1 MKEPH
6 KATPLTFHIS
16 VEGDDNWSGALAAP
30 NAARTDGPKATLAA
44 VREKLRQ
51 LRQAGELNGPVK
63 ALVHTGV
70 YRLSETLRFEP
81 EDLGDEDSP
90 VIYQAAGDGE
100 VTISGGLKLQGFTPH
115 KAKVVKL
122 DLREAGYAGLRFRQL
137 LHKGV
142 RQQLARYPGFDPT
155 NPYGGGWLY
164 VEGELPNIY
173 EKGAGQRDRFICRD
187 PRLQGWSNFEE
198 IELFIYPRYNWHND
212 SVRLKSYDKTTG
224 EVVLSRPAVWEIYPG
239 DRFYFRNVR
248 EELTAPGEWYLDE
261 AAETLYFY
269 PPVEDTG
276 PVVVEAPHLEHLI
289 EVNGPPQ
296 PGVWESQQVDGSGKW
311 LDKDDEWNDR
321 DDQLRQSYDPR
332 KITDGYLTFRGLT
345 LEGCNGSGIVVRNA
359 RSCLIEGCAIRNTG
373 GTGVKI
379 RGGAAC
385 KISDCDVYKVGGAG
399 IALWGGLRTPHGSL
413 YLACHNEALN
423 NYVHHVGVFAKHVA
437 GIAVNGVGIRVA
449 HNLIHD
455 APRWGIISHGND
467 NLLEFNHIHH
477 VNIETSDT
485 AAIYI
490 VDRDF
495 SMRGTKIQYNHIHD
509 ILGYHR
515 INGVWSSPA
524 YAFGIYLDDWT
535 SGVEIRGNLVYRT
548 PNAGVYLN
556 SGQDNLVEN
565 NILLDCRDELI
576 SCNRWN
582 SAMEMK
588 HCGTHNQGM
597 RRNVFRRNI
606 LTSAGEKTLLYR
618 FSKTVS
624 EDGSLDL
631 ATNQWDNNLIWRD
644 GKEVQV
650 GIGGTLAAERIL
662 INWESW
668 QASGFDKN
676 SLIADPLL
684 KDDFSLASESP
695 AFGLGFEPLPV
706 EKMGPYR
713 SELRS
718 EWPIVEA
725 AGVREFPL
733 VPA

>member
-1 MKEPH
+1 
-6 KATPLTFHIS
+6 
-16 VEGDDNWSGALAAP
+16 
-30 NAARTDGPKATLAA
+30 
-44 VREKLRQ
+44 
-51 LRQAGELNGPVK
+51 
-63 ALVHTGV
+63 
-70 YRLSETLRFEP
+70 
-81 EDLGDEDSP
+81 
-90 VIYQAAGDGE
+90 
-100 VTISGGLKLQGFTPH
+100 
-115 KAKVVKL
+115 VV
-122 DLREAGYAGLRFRQL
+122 
-137 LHKGV
+137 
-142 RQQLARYPGFDPT
+142 
-155 NPYGGGWLY
+155 
-164 VEGELPNIY
+164 
-173 EKGAGQRDRFICRD
+173 
-187 PRLQGWSNFEE
+187 
-198 IELFIYPRYNWHND
+198 
-212 SVRLKSYDKTTG
+212 
-224 EVVLSRPAVWEIYPG
+224 
-239 DRFYFRNVR
+239 
-248 EELTAPGEWYLDE
+248 
-261 AAETLYFY
+261 
-269 PPVEDTG
+269 
-276 PVVVEAPHLEHLI
+276 
-289 EVNGPPQ
+289 
-296 PGVWESQQVDGSGKW
+296 
-311 LDKDDEWNDR
+311 
-321 DDQLRQSYDPR
+321 
-332 KITDGYLTFRGLT
+332 
-345 LEGCNGSGIVVRNA
+345 
-359 RSCLIEGCAIRNTG
+359 
-373 GTGVKI
+373 
-379 RGGAAC
+379 
-385 KISDCDVYKVGGAG
+385 
-399 IALWGGLRTPHGSL
+399 
-413 YLACHNEALN
+413 N
-423 NYVHHVGVFAKHVA
+423 NYVHHIGEFAKQVA
-437 GIAVNGVGIRVA
+437 GIAISGVGITVEN
-449 HNLIHD
+449 NLIHD
-455 APRWGIISHGND
+455 APRWGIVARGND
-467 NLLEFNHIHH
+467 NIIQFNHIRH
-477 VNIETSDT
+477 VDIETGDT
-485 AAIYI
+485 AAIYL